1 MPILYKT
8 VAKGEPGVAGGGQ
21 TKYYARSV
29 ASKSCG
35 LEEISKEIEKISTV
49 SEADIMAVLTALVN
63 LIPEKLANSETVR
76 LGEVGS
82 FRTSVSSQGHEEEKD
97 VKMSSIKSNKVLF
110 NPGQRIKKA
119 LKAASYRK
127 VS

>member
-1 MPILYKT
+1 
-8 VAKGEPGVAGGGQ
+8 
-21 TKYYARSV
+21 
-29 ASKSCG
+29 
-35 LEEISKEIEKISTV
+35 
-49 SEADIMAVLTALVN
+49 MAVLTALVN

-97 VKMSSIKSNKVLF
+97 VKMSSIKSNKMLF
-110 NPGQRIKKA
+110 NPGKRIKNA